1 MKNKIWILLT
11 IIGLTTLISCEKDE
25 TKILLSAS
33 PTAPTLS
40 LPSDNIVLKRTEAS
54 DTLSFTGALAEYG
67 FVAAESYKLEVI
79 SATGSFDSPTVVATT
94 TNANSFKVA
103 VGDFNAKMLSVPL
116 NADESATI
124 KVRVTSYGLPGVD
137 DLHSPE
143 LTMTVT
149 PYGYPKLVLSTT
161 PSQNIYSQLGD
172 GNYTGFAK
180 LPAGTPFTMT
190 DPDAGKVY
198 GGSGGVL
205 VENGDSFSVS
215 TEGWYKIS
223 ASTVNMDYTI
233 KSFMI
238 GLVGSATP
246 NGWNAPDLK
255 MDYNATGNYWYIT
268 TDLVAGEVKFRMN
281 DAWDWNL
288 GGTESSLSQG
298 GANLPISEAGNYTI
312 KLYLSANEQS
322 GSCTIVKN

>member
-11 IIGLTTLISCEKDE
+11 IVGLTTLISCEKDE
-25 TKILLSAS
+25 TKIYVSAS
-33 PTAPTLS
+33 PTAPTLT

-54 DTLSFTGALAEYG
+54 DTLAFTGALADYG

-79 SATGSFDSPTVVATT
+79 SATGSFNSPTVVAST
-94 TNANSFKVA
+94 TNVNSFKIS

-116 NADESATI
+116 NADETATI
-124 KVRVTSYGLPGVD
+124 KVRVTSYGLPGVED
-137 DLHSPE
+137 QHSSE
-143 LTMTVT
+143 MTMTVT

-161 PSQNIYSQLGD
+161 PVQNIYSKLGD

-180 LPAGTPFTMT
+180 LPASTPFTMT

-198 GGSGGVL
+198 GGSNGVL
-205 VENGDSFSVS
+205 VENGDSFSVP

-223 ASTVNMDYTI
+223 ASTVDMGYTI

-255 MDYNATGNYWYIT
+255 MDYDAVGNYWYIT
-268 TDLVAGEVKFRMN
+268 ADLIVGAVKFRMN
-281 DAWDWNL
+281 DDWGWNL
-288 GGTESSLSQG
+288 GGDVNGLSQG
-298 GANLPISEAGNYTI
+298 GADIPIAEAGNYTV

-322 GSCTIVKN
+322 GNCTIVKN